1 MTDGVDALTAPS
13 GPFGALNAR
22 LADQGI
28 EAELCLVGGAV
39 MIIAFDA
46 APETRH
52 VRALFKPTR
61 AVLRAA
67 EQVAEDQ
74 RLPLDWLDDAVR
86 RLLRAE
92 GPGLG
97 PFLERS
103 NLRVYEPRP
112 DYVLAMKAA
121 SLELEPERHT
131 EADLSYLMRSLGV
144 SRAPEAL
151 ERIGR
156 YFAERQLPTALEAR
170 LTALLDG

>member
-1 MTDGVDALTAPS
+1 MAASVDSLVAPA

-22 LADQGI
+22 LADAVV

-39 MIIAFDA
+39 VIVAFDS

-52 VRALFKPTR
+52 VRALFRPTKVVR
-61 AVLRAA
+61 DAA
-67 EQVAEDQ
+67 EAVARDQ
-74 RLPLDWLDDAVR
+74 NLAPDWPNDAVR
-86 RLLRAE
+86 RLLGHE
-92 GPGLG
+92 GRGLG
-97 PFLERS
+97 RFLERS

-121 SLELEPERHT
+121 SLELEPAKEA
-131 EADLSYLMRSLGV
+131 EADLSYILRSLGL

-156 YFAERQLPTALEAR
+156 YFGERQLPESLPER
-170 LTALLDG
+170 LSAILG